1 MTEVS
6 YYQLN
11 TAGNPAGLSE
21 SPVVRACL
29 GGDALAFHRKI
40 PGYAPTPL
48 VKLPGLAAGLGLG
61 AIHVKDEAHRFGTQA
76 FKALGA
82 SYAVHRFLEKKPGG
96 RVFCTASDG
105 NHGMALAWSAR
116 LFDQKAEVFM
126 PRGTVPA
133 RIRRIEGQ
141 GARVTVVDGDYDAA
155 VRVAAKEA
163 EEHGWVLVQD
173 TAWEGYT
180 DIPTSIMAGYV
191 TMLREMETELFPPD
205 GPGVDVVF
213 LQAGVGSWAAAAVAY
228 LADRYGERMPKVVC
242 VEPVG
247 ADCCRASARAGRRV
261 SLPAAETIMAGLN
274 CGTPSL
280 LAWPILAAG
289 TDLFLAVPDGFAR
302 EAMRAYFNPKKG
314 DPRVVSGESGAAGLA
329 ALLALVRESEL
340 KEPRGFLG
348 LGETSRVLLVNTE
361 GDTDPENFS
370 EIVGARPTTPPN
382 PAPRPPR

>member
-1 MTEVS
+1 MSDACNFFV
-6 YYQLN
+6 N
-11 TAGNPAGLSE
+11 PRNPAGVAGY
-21 SPVVRACL
+21 PVASACV
-29 GGDALAFHRKI
+29 GEDALAFHEKI
-40 PGYAPTPL
+40 RGYAPTPL
-48 VKLPGLAAGLGLG
+48 LELPGLAAELGLG
-61 AIHVKDEAHRFGTQA
+61 AIHVKDEAHRFGTKA

-82 SYAVHRFLEKKPGG
+82 SYAVHRFLEENPGG
-96 RVFCTASDG
+96 HVFCTASDG
-105 NHGMALAWSAR
+105 NHGMALGWSAR
-116 LFDQKAEVFM
+116 LFNRRAEVFM
-126 PRGTVPA
+126 PAGTVPA
-133 RIRRIEGQ
+133 RIRRIEAI

-155 VRVAAKEA
+155 VRVAAEEA

-180 DIPTSIMAGYV
+180 DIPTRIMAGYV
-191 TMLREMETELFPPD
+191 TMLREMEDELFPPD
-205 GPGVDVVF
+205 EPGVDVVF

-242 VEPVG
+242 VESVG
-247 ADCCRASARAGRRV
+247 ADCCLASARAGRRV

-289 TDLFLAVPDGFAR
+289 ADLFLAVPDGYAR

-329 ALLALVRESEL
+329 ALFALLRAPEL
-340 KEPRGFLG
+340 NEPRGFLG
-348 LGETSRVLLVNTE
+348 LGADSRILLVNTE

-370 EIVGARPTTPPN
+370 EIVGARPTTPPS
-382 PAPRPPR
+382 PAPRPSR